1 MHTLC
6 TESYA
11 SRDGINTYVESYT
24 EEENEH
30 TSIELLP
37 CEVVGRVKEGD
48 EYKYTVEIHEA
59 QDQVVTVTGYP
70 RNKYGVEL
78 YDKAYSPMWHMKEAF
93 RHKLFIPDDVF
104 PENWMNLE

>member
-1 MHTLC
+1 M
-6 TESYA
+6 
-11 SRDGINTYVESYT
+11 RDGINTYVESYT
-24 EEENEH
+24 EEENEQ
-30 TSIELLP
+30 TLIELLP

-59 QDQVVTVTGYP
+59 EDQVVTVTGYP
-70 RNKYGVEL
+70 RNEHGVEL

-93 RHKLFIPDDVF
+93 RHKLFVPDDVF